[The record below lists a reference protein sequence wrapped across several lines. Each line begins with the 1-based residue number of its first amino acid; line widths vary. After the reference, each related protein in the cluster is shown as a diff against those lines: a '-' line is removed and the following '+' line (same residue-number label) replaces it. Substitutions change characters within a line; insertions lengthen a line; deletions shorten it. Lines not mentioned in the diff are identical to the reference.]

1 MTIQSL
7 INQAIN
13 TGTVA
18 AGLYAHSPTG
28 QRKAQIKNLTSDYE
42 RIVQAQDLV
51 HEPMTANE
59 IEIDEEISKRRSLIA
74 SKLFEM
80 TGKPKH
86 YEEYKQALEADPTRQ
101 EAHQRAQEK
110 MKQLAQQRAEER
122 AKTLREQDQARQF
135 VNQLINIYGEL

>member
-59 IEIDEEISKRRSLIA
+59 IEIDEEISKRRSLVA

-80 TGKPKH
+80 TGKPEH
-86 YEEYKQALEADPTRQ
+86 YEEYRQALEADPTRQ
-101 EAHQRAQEK
+101 EAHQRAQQK
-110 MKQLAQQRAEER
+110 AQQRAEER
-122 AKTLREQDQARQF
+122 AKTLKEQNQAKQLM
-135 VNQLINIYGEL
+135 NQLINTYGGF